1 MAIEKTLLLIKPDGV
16 QRGLTGEVLSR
27 LERRGLKLIGLKM
40 MEMDET
46 LAHQHYEAHVS
57 KDFFPSLKAFMMSSP
72 LVAAILEGP
81 NAVQAVRNVMGQ
93 TDPLNS
99 ASGTIRGD
107 FAVDIGRNVVHGS
120 DSVASAEREI
130 QLFFDDHELFNWSR
144 AIDKWIIE

>member
-27 LERRGLKLIGLKM
+27 LEQRGLKLIGLKM
-40 MEMDET
+40 MKMDES
-46 LAHQHYEAHVS
+46 LARQHYEAHID
-57 KDFFPSLKAFMMSSP
+57 KDFFPSLTAFMMSSP
-72 LVAAILEGP
+72 LVAAVLEGP
-81 NAVQAVRNVMGQ
+81 NAVQAARNIMGQ

-120 DSVASAEREI
+120 DSVASAVREI
-130 QLFFDDHELFNWSR
+130 ELFFDHQELFNWNR